1 MNKEKIASIISDI
14 FIGLLLILGAIILA
28 NSTRDEVWHGDA
40 VKAGVGQYNHN
51 SGKFEFIKK
60 EECL

>member
-1 MNKEKIASIISDI
+1 MNKENIGGIIADS
-14 FIGLLLILGAIILA
+14 FIVILLVLGAIILA
-28 NSTRDEVWHGDA
+28 KSTRDDVWHGDA